1 MLKILK
7 YVVLD
12 ILKNKIVLL
21 YTLLLA
27 VLSWSVFS
35 LEDNNTKGVLTLLNV
50 ILLTTPLVAI
60 VFSTIYI
67 YNSGEFIE
75 LLLSQPIKRNKIWRS
90 IFVGLLVSLSLSFIF
105 GAGIPI
111 LIFNP
116 DNIGS
121 LLMLMGVLITAVFT
135 AIASYCTMLTR
146 DKAKGIGMAV
156 LLWLLMTLLFDGIL
170 LFLMFQF
177 SDYPIEKLMVL
188 LAAMNPVDLT
198 RICILLQLDVSAM
211 LGYTGAIFKAF
222 FGSEFGSIL
231 SVLILALWTVVPFA
245 ASARRFNSKDM

>member
-1 MLKILK
+1 MLKIIK
-7 YVVLD
+7 YVILD
-12 ILKNKIVLL
+12 ILKNKVVLI

-90 IFVGLLVSLSLSFIF
+90 IFVGLLVSLSLSFII

-111 LIFNP
+111 FIFNP
-116 DNIGS
+116 DNIGT
-121 LLMLMGVLITAVFT
+121 LLCLMGVLITAVFT
-135 AIASYCTMLTR
+135 AIAAYCTMLTR
-146 DKAKGIGMAV
+146 DKAKGIGLAV
-156 LLWLLMTLLFDGIL
+156 MLWLLMTLLFDGIL
-170 LFLMFQF
+170 LFLM
-177 SDYPIEKLMVL
+177 
-188 LAAMNPVDLT
+188 
-198 RICILLQLDVSAM
+198 
-211 LGYTGAIFKAF
+211 IF
-222 FGSEFGSIL
+222 I
-231 SVLILALWTVVPFA
+231 
-245 ASARRFNSKDM
+245 

>member
-116 DNIGS
+116 DNIGV
-121 LLMLMGVLITAVFT
+121 LLILMGVLITAVFT
-135 AIASYCTMLTR
+135 AIAAYCTMLTR

-198 RICILLQLDVSAM
+198 RISILLQLDVSAM

-231 SVLILALWTVVPFA
+231 SVLILVLWTVVPFA
-245 ASARRFNSKDM
+245 ASARRFKRKDL